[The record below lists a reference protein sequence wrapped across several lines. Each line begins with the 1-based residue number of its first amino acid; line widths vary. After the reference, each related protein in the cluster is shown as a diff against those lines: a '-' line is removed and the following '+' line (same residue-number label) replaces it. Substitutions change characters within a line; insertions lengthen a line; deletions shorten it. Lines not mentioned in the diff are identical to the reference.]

1 MFPMTF
7 FQRFSAACLTCVLLV
22 VGTALAAKKEEPPQV
37 THDGLHL
44 VPNTQ
49 MALTYVK
56 PEADFSGYLRFM
68 ILDTYVA
75 FRKGWAADQRRS
87 SVNKVSTRDIE
98 RMKREMA
105 ELFREVFVEKLDVEG
120 GYPVVEE
127 ADTDVLLLRPA
138 IIDLEVTA
146 PDVGSG
152 GTYNFAASAGAA
164 TLYLEL
170 YDSVSGEI
178 LARAMDRKAANH
190 AGSFM
195 RWTNRVTNRAAARKV
210 LGEWAGLLRRRLDE
224 IHAGVEN

>member
-1 MFPMTF
+1 MTS
-7 FQRFSAACLTCVLLV
+7 FQRFSAVCLTIVLLAG
-22 VGTALAAKKEEPPQV
+22 GTAFAAIKDEPPQV
-37 THDGLHL
+37 SHDGLHL
-44 VPNTQ
+44 VPDTQ
-49 MALTYVK
+49 VALTYVK
-56 PEADFSGYLRFM
+56 PDADFSGYERIM

-87 SVNKVSTRDIE
+87 SVNRVSNRDIE
-98 RMKREMA
+98 RMKTEMA

-120 GYPVVEE
+120 GYPVVED

-170 YDSVSGEI
+170 FDSVSGEI
-178 LARAMDRKAANH
+178 LARAMDHKAANL

-195 RWTNRVTNRAAARKV
+195 RWTNRVSNRAAAEKV
-210 LGEWAGLLRRRLDE
+210 LGDWAGLLRRRLDE
-224 IHAGVEN
+224 IHQQGEN